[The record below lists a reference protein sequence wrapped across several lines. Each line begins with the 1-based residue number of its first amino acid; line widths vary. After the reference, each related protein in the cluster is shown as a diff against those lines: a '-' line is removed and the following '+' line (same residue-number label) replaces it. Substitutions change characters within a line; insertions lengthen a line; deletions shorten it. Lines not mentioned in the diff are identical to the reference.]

1 MPQLLAVFD
10 LDDTLISGDSS
21 AIWTEFLWEKGI
33 ITDPRFIEA
42 DAKMMA
48 DYNAGMLNM
57 NDYLAFSLQT
67 LHQVPQEQ
75 VDTWLTE
82 FVAERIRP
90 RFYPQAK
97 ALLEEYQQQQVPVI
111 IISATVS
118 FIVKKIAAEF
128 SIHTALGIDMVIENG
143 CYTSKID
150 GIATFREGKVKRL
163 KQWLEQQN
171 SHPETIRFYS
181 DSINDLPM
189 CQFANEVITVNA
201 DARLQAEAQQHG
213 WEQLTWSL

>member
-33 ITDPRFIEA
+33 ITDPSFIEA
-42 DAKMMA
+42 DEKMMA
-48 DYNAGMLNM
+48 DYNAGILNM

-67 LHQVPQEQ
+67 LHQVPLEQ
-75 VDTWLTE
+75 VDVWLTE
-82 FVAERIRP
+82 FVKEKIRP

-97 ALLEEYQQQQVPVI
+97 ALLEKYQQQQVPVM

-128 SIHTALGIDMVIENG
+128 GIHTALGIDMVIENG

-150 GIATFREGKVKRL
+150 GIATFREGKVKRM
-163 KQWLEQQN
+163 KQWLKQQN

-189 CQFANEVITVNA
+189 CQFADEVITVNA
-201 DARLQAEAQQHG
+201 DTHLQAQAEQHG
-213 WEQLTWSL
+213 WKQLTWSL

>member
-1 MPQLLAVFD
+1 MSQLLAVFD

-33 ITDPRFIEA
+33 ITDPSFIEA
-42 DAKMMA
+42 DKKMMA
-48 DYNAGMLNM
+48 DYGAGSLDMSG
-57 NDYLAFSLQT
+57 YLAFSLQT

-75 VDTWLTE
+75 IDLWLTE
-82 FVAERIRP
+82 FVNEKIKP

-97 ALLEEYQQQQVPVI
+97 ALITEYQQQQIPII

-118 FIVKKIAAEF
+118 FIVKKIATELD
-128 SIHTALGIDMVIENG
+128 IHTVLGIDMVMENG
-143 CYTSKID
+143 CYTGKID
-150 GIATFREGKVKRL
+150 GIATFREGKVKRI

-171 SHPETIRFYS
+171 SHPEIIRFYS

-189 CQFANEVITVNA
+189 CQFADEVITVNA
-201 DARLQAEAQQHG
+201 DARLKAEAQQYG
-213 WEQLTWSL
+213 WKQLTWSL